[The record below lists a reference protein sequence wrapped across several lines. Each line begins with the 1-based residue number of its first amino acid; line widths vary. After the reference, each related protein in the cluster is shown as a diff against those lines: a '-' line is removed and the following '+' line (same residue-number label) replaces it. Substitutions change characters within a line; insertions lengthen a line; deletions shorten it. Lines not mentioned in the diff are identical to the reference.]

1 MASLWKM
8 KWICTAIRTDFYAG
22 QGIYFSALFF
32 LLQLR
37 IILIIKKEKMF
48 ETSLTFFINSYLQM

>member
-1 MASLWKM
+1 M

-37 IILIIKKEKMF
+37 IILIIKKGKMF
-48 ETSLTFFINSYLQM
+48 ETPLTFFINSYLQK